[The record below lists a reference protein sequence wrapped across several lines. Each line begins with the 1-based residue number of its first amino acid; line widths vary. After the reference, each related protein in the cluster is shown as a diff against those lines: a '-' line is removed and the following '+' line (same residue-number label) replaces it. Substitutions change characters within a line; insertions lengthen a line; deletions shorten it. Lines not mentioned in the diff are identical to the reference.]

1 MMIAILQNKQT
12 TATVST
18 TATTVAVERIL
29 SYIAVCRE
37 IGTRFKTIE
46 HSVISRLKDQGF

>member
-29 SYIAVCRE
+29 Q
-37 IGTRFKTIE
+37 
-46 HSVISRLKDQGF
+46 ISRGGGGTLIYKLYHYVPRNRNSF